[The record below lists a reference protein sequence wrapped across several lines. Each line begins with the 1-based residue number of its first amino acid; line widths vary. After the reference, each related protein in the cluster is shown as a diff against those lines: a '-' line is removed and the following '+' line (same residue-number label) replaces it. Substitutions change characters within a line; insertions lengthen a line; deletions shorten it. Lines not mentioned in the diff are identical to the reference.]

1 MIKQYIK
8 DKLLVALSSQLPET
22 ISLFLENPKH
32 ENHGDY
38 ALTVAFQLAPLLKK
52 SPIQIAVDLSSH
64 LSSQEQLNTMF
75 EFFPIN
81 GFINIRLKDAFF
93 EDLLLNPMVYKPR
106 ETEKVCLEF
115 VSANPTGPLH
125 IGHGRWAVLGSV
137 LSNILSFVG
146 YKVENEFYIND
157 AGNQID
163 LFYKSVEAIK
173 QGVDIPENGYHGDYI
188 RSLAHQQEDPL
199 LLQLEQQKGVLKTLG
214 VSFDTWFSEK
224 ELHKSGA
231 VEDALSSLK
240 TVGWTY
246 EKDGALWFR
255 SSDLGDSKDR
265 VLVKADGKLTYFAVD
280 IAYHFNKL
288 GRHFDRLINI
298 WGADHHGYVS
308 RVKAAVKALKSDI
321 DLDTSFIIIIGQL
334 VNLLRD
340 GEPVR
345 MSKRTG
351 DMISLEEV
359 IDDIGV
365 DATRYFLVSKSSDT
379 HIEFDLELAKKKS
392 AENPVYYIQYAH
404 ARICTLL
411 LKVGNIDSNNTTL
424 DAFLP
429 EERILLCK
437 LIQFYDEVE
446 LAAVQY
452 APYKLAQYA
461 YDLSKLFHSFYEACP
476 VASASDSEK
485 YKRYLIVNFVQSTLV
500 QCLTL
505 LGISAPDSM

>member
-1 MIKQYIK
+1 MIKHYIIK
-8 DKLLVALSSQLPET
+8 QLRSHLNSQIPEGIT
-22 ISLFLENPKH
+22 LFLESPKH
-32 ENHGDY
+32 ASHGDY
-38 ALTVAFQLAPLLKK
+38 ALTLAFQLAPVLKK
-52 SPIQIAVDLSSH
+52 SPVQIAKDMVAL
-64 LSSQEQLNTMF
+64 LSSQLELTSFF
-75 EFFPIN
+75 EFSPVN
-81 GFINIRLKDAFF
+81 GFINIRLTDSFF
-93 EDLLLNPMVYKPR
+93 KTMLLKPMVYHPK
-106 ETEKVCLEF
+106 ETKKVCLEF

-137 LSNILSFVG
+137 LSNILTFVG
-146 YKVENEFYIND
+146 YNVENEFYIND

-163 LFYKSVEAIK
+163 HFYKSVNSVK
-173 QGVDIPENGYHGDYI
+173 QGLPVPENGYHGAYI
-188 RSLAHQQEDPL
+188 SQLAAQSDDPL
-199 LLQLEQQKGVLKTLG
+199 LVQLAEQKSVLAKLG
-214 VSFDTWFSEK
+214 VVFDTWFSETS
-224 ELHKSGA
+224 LHKSGA
-231 VEDALSSLK
+231 VSDALLALK
-240 TVGWTY
+240 NDNWTY
-246 EKDGALWFR
+246 ELDGAIWFR
-255 SSDLGDSKDR
+255 STDLGDSKDR

-288 GRHFDRLINI
+288 GRHFDKLINI

-308 RVKAAVKALKSDI
+308 RVRAAVKALKKDI
-321 DLDTSFIIIIGQL
+321 DLDSSFIIIIGQL

-351 DMISLEEV
+351 EMISLEEV
-359 IDDIGV
+359 IDEIGA

-379 HIEFDLELAKKKS
+379 HVEFDLELAKKKS

-411 LKVGNIDSNNTTL
+411 LKVGEVSRNNDDL
-424 DAFLP
+424 GSFQP
-429 EERILLCK
+429 EERLLLSK

-446 LAAVQY
+446 SSAFQY

-476 VASASDSEK
+476 ISSASDSEK
-485 YKRYLIVNFVQSTLV
+485 YKRVLIVNAVKLTLV

-505 LGISAPDSM
+505 LGISAPESM